1 MGIYIDYFISTTNT
15 MNDKT
20 NKTEME
26 YKYGEIIF
34 NAADNDS
41 STISTE
47 KIKELTGL
55 VIAPNLFII
64 QSNYVSYD
72 DTVGSA
78 AIRVVD

>member
-20 NKTEME
+20 NKTELP
-26 YKYGEIIF
+26 YNDGNTIF
-34 NAADNDS
+34 NAASDS

-55 VIAPNLFII
+55 VIAPKLFII
-64 QSNYVSYD
+64 QTNWSTYD
-72 DTVGSA
+72 NQNGFGV
-78 AIRVVD
+78 IRVVD